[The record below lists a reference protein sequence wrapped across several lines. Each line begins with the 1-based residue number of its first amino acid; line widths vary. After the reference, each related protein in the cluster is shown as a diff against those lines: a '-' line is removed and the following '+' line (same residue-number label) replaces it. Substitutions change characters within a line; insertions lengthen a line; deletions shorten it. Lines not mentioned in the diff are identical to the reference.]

1 MKINQ
6 PTLLVDREKALA
18 NIRMMVGRAESGRVR
33 FRPHFKTHQSAE
45 IGEWFRSE
53 GVRQITV
60 SSLDMALY
68 FADHGWMDITVA
80 FPVNILEIDKI
91 NVLAQRI
98 TLNLVVHSA
107 DAVTFL
113 DKHLNHPVNV
123 WVKVDVGTHRSG
135 MSPGNLTAISDVV
148 KRIVRAGRL
157 TPVGL
162 LAHAG
167 HTYGMREKESIQ
179 EVFRGTRDIMQH
191 LSDQLL
197 PVAGNQLELSVGDTP
212 GCCLTESFEGVDEIR
227 PGNFVFFD
235 VMQAVIGSCK
245 PEQIAVAMACPVVGV
260 FPERGELLIYGG
272 GVHLSKDSLN
282 VDGRTQY
289 GWLTDFRGG

>member
-179 EVFRGTRDIMQH
+179 EVASHVIHEMERYLNTLGTIALITPLLGLLGTVIGMIKVFTAIMVQGTGNASV
-191 LSDQLL
+191 L
-197 PVAGNQLELSVGDTP
+197 AGGISEALITTAAGLSVAIPTLIFHRVFQRRIDELVVDMEQEAVKLVDVFHGDRGKEDSAT
-212 GCCLTESFEGVDEIR
+212 
-227 PGNFVFFD
+227 
-235 VMQAVIGSCK
+235 K
-245 PEQIAVAMACPVVGV
+245 
-260 FPERGELLIYGG
+260 RGE
-272 GVHLSKDSLN
+272 
-282 VDGRTQY
+282 
-289 GWLTDFRGG
+289 